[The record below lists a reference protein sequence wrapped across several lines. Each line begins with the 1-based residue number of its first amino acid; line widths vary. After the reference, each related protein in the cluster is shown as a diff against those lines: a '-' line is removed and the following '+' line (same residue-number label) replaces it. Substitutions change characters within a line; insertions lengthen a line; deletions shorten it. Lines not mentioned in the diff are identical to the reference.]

1 MEFIKNNEYKIKYIC
16 PNCCKNFGNKK
27 SDYIRHINKKNSCT
41 SDVNIK
47 MEEMNNYIK
56 KLREENEKLVE
67 KNEKLVEEDKK
78 IKEENDK
85 LKEENDKLKE
95 ENENL
100 KKQAII
106 YKNTYNTDNSTN
118 ITNNFILQIN
128 NFDDTKCEVFI
139 KNLLK
144 YMGKSIY
151 VKTVE
156 DIYLNNEKP
165 ENHNI
170 YVADKNRQIIKIFN
184 NGIWQSKNMIVIDKI
199 IDNIVKQFNLS
210 VEEIKKD
217 KEKYERLKERITN
230 KMNYINYCNTDYVE
244 DLEEFPLDNKE
255 QIQRCKEFRDLVFD
269 EIKILLHDNK
279 GKVLDTHKQI
289 KQKKSKINIIA

>member
-1 MEFIKNNEYKIKYIC
+1 MVNKKNEENKIKYYCPIC
-16 PNCCKNFGNKK
+16 QKDFGNRK
-27 SDYIRHINKKNSCT
+27 DNYQNHINKKSGCGI
-41 SDVNIK
+41 DIGK
-47 MEEMNNYIK
+47 QLEEMKIENDKMNIDISRLK
-56 KLREENEKLVE
+56 EE
-67 KNEKLVEEDKK
+67 NEKLVEEDKK
-78 IKEENDK
+78 IKEEN
-85 LKEENDKLKE
+85 EKLKE

-106 YKNTYNTDNSTN
+106 YKNTYNDNSTN

-128 NFDDTKCEVFI
+128 NFDNTKCEVFI

-170 YVADKNRQIIKIFN
+170 YVADKNRQIVKIFN

-199 IDNIVKQFNLS
+199 IDNIVKQFNIS
-210 VEEIKKD
+210 RGNKK
-217 KEKYERLKERITN
+217 R
-230 KMNYINYCNTDYVE
+230 
-244 DLEEFPLDNKE
+244 
-255 QIQRCKEFRDLVFD
+255 
-269 EIKILLHDNK
+269 
-279 GKVLDTHKQI
+279 
-289 KQKKSKINIIA
+289 

>member
-1 MEFIKNNEYKIKYIC
+1 MEFIKNDESKIKYIC
-16 PNCCKNFGNKK
+16 PNCLKNFGNKK

-41 SDVNIK
+41 SDINIK
-47 MEEMNNYIK
+47 MEEMNNYIT
-56 KLREENEKLVE
+56 KLKEENEKLVE

-78 IKEENDK
+78 IKEEN
-85 LKEENDKLKE
+85 EKLKE

-106 YKNTYNTDNSTN
+106 YNNCNNTY
-118 ITNNFILQIN
+118 NNFILQIN
-128 NFDDTKCEVFI
+128 NFDNTKCEVFI

-156 DIYLNNEKP
+156 DIYLNNQKP

-170 YVADKNRQIIKIFN
+170 YVADKNRQIVKIFN

-217 KEKYERLKERITN
+217 KEKYDRLKERITS
-230 KMNYINYCNTDYVE
+230 KMNYINYCDTDYVE

-255 QIQRCKEFRDLVFD
+255 RIQRCKEFRDLVFE
-269 EIKILLHDNK
+269 EIKTLLHDNK
-279 GKVLDTHKQI
+279 GKVLDTHKQV
-289 KQKKSKINIIA
+289 KQTKTKINIKA

>member
-1 MEFIKNNEYKIKYIC
+1 MVNKKNEENKIKYSC
-16 PNCCKNFGNKK
+16 PLCLKDFGNRK
-27 SDYIRHINKKNSCT
+27 DNYQNHINKKSGCGI
-41 SDVNIK
+41 DIGK
-47 MEEMNNYIK
+47 QLEEMKLENDKMNNYIT
-56 KLREENEKLVE
+56 KLKEENEKLVE

-78 IKEENDK
+78 I
-85 LKEENDKLKE
+85 KEENDKLKE

>member
-1 MEFIKNNEYKIKYIC
+1 MMSKKLHSC
-16 PNCCKNFGNKK
+16 PLCLKNFGNRKDNLQTHLDRTGCGIAFIKLEEMKK
-27 SDYIRHINKKNSCT
+27 QLEENNKK
-41 SDVNIK
+41 
-47 MEEMNNYIK
+47 
-56 KLREENEKLVE
+56 LEENNKQLEEIKQQ
-67 KNEKLVEEDKK
+67 NEKKD
-78 IKEENDK
+78 IDIMH
-85 LKEENDKLKE
+85 LKE

-100 KKQAII
+100 KKLSII
-106 YKNTYNTDNSTN
+106 YNNTNNNTYN
-118 ITNNFILQIN
+118 INNYILQVK

-170 YVADKNRQIIKIFN
+170 YVADKNRQIVKIFN
-184 NGIWQSKNMIVIDKI
+184 NGIWQSKNMVIIDKI

-210 VEEIKKD
+210 LEEIKKD
-217 KEKYERLKERITN
+217 KEKYERLKEKIT
-230 KMNYINYCNTDYVE
+230 KKINYINYCDTDYVE
-244 DLEEFPLDNKE
+244 DLEEYPIDNKE

-269 EIKILLHDNK
+269 EIKTLLHDNK
-279 GKVLDTHKQI
+279 SKVLDTHKQI
-289 KQKKSKINIIA
+289 KQKKSKINIVA

>member
-1 MEFIKNNEYKIKYIC
+1 MVNKKNEENKIKYSC
-16 PNCCKNFGNKK
+16 PLCLKDFGNKK
-27 SDYIRHINKKNSCT
+27 DNYQKHLNKTGCGVGITKL
-41 SDVNIK
+41 
-47 MEEMNNYIK
+47 EEMKIENDKINMDI
-56 KLREENEKLVE
+56 LRLKEE
-67 KNEKLVEEDKK
+67 NEKLVEEDKK

-85 LKEENDKLKE
+85 LKEEN
-95 ENENL
+95 ENL

-106 YKNTYNTDNSTN
+106 YNNCNNTY
-118 ITNNFILQIN
+118 NNFILQIN
-128 NFDDTKCEVFI
+128 NFDNTKCEVFI

-170 YVADKNRQIIKIFN
+170 YVADKNRQIVKIFN

-217 KEKYERLKERITN
+217 KEKYERLKERITS

-244 DLEEFPLDNKE
+244 DLEEYPLDNKE
-255 QIQRCKEFRDLVFD
+255 QIERCKEFRDLVFD
-269 EIKILLHDNK
+269 EIKTLLHDNK
-279 GKVLDTHKQI
+279 GKVLDTHKQVKQTKTKI
-289 KQKKSKINIIA
+289 KA

>member
-1 MEFIKNNEYKIKYIC
+1 MVNKKNEENKIKYSC
-16 PNCCKNFGNKK
+16 PLCLKDFGNKK
-27 SDYIRHINKKNSCT
+27 DNYQKHLNKTGCGVGITKL
-41 SDVNIK
+41 
-47 MEEMNNYIK
+47 EEMKIENDKINMDI
-56 KLREENEKLVE
+56 LRLKEE
-67 KNEKLVEEDKK
+67 NEKLVEEDKK

-85 LKEENDKLKE
+85 LKEEN
-95 ENENL
+95 ENL

-106 YKNTYNTDNSTN
+106 YNNCNNTY
-118 ITNNFILQIN
+118 NNFILQIN
-128 NFDDTKCEVFI
+128 NFDNTKCEVFI

-170 YVADKNRQIIKIFN
+170 YVADKNRQIVKIFN

-199 IDNIVKQFNLS
+199 IDNIVKQFNIS

-217 KEKYERLKERITN
+217 KEKYERLKERITS
-230 KMNYINYCNTDYVE
+230 KMNYINYCDTDYVE
-244 DLEEFPLDNKE
+244 DLEEFPIDNKE
-255 QIQRCKEFRDLVFD
+255 RIQRCKDFRDLVFD
-269 EIKILLHDNK
+269 EIKTLLHDNK
-279 GKVLDTHKQI
+279 GKVLDTHKQV
-289 KQKKSKINIIA
+289 KQTKTKINIKA